1 MAKTTTILKSN
12 LPPIKINKLIKNK
25 NKMQYQ
31 KKRNKAVRPKNKCQ
45 FLENIYETNTFKKYD
60 QILKKKNM

>member
-1 MAKTTTILKSN
+1 
-12 LPPIKINKLIKNK
+12 
-25 NKMQYQ
+25 MQYQ

-60 QILKKKNM
+60 QILKKKKHVNNIS